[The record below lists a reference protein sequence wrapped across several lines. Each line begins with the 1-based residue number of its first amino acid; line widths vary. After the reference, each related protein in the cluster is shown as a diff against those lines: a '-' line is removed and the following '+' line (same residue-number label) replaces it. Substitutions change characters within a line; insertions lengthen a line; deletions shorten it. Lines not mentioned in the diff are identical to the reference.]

1 MTKKEMLEM
10 LHALDAALKS
20 PLTIAITGASAL
32 IIRGNISR
40 SSNDI
45 DVLVASDRLDRGYIK
60 DILGK
65 IAVKYHLK
73 NDWIDTRPTEATFK
87 DLPDYK
93 PDLQKLEGDFKYL
106 QPYIISKADSVITKF
121 AHFTNIRQWDKGDI
135 KETRFSEDDYK
146 SIRKKLGDLSR
157 KDPERALR
165 IEIEFKA
172 IKKEFIKTEEGFSF
186 SNSEEVARYAKK
198 RHGIILDNSYKKQID
213 EDCSDMRSSYE
224 KAIIDID
231 HAALDT
237 ILKTKSKGL
246 DNGMDL

>member
-20 PLTIAITGASAL
+20 PLKIAITGASAL
-32 IIRGNISR
+32 IIRGSISR

-45 DVLVASDRLDRGYIK
+45 DILVASDRLDRGHLK
-60 DILGK
+60 DVLGK

-93 PDLQKLEGDFKYL
+93 PDLQKLEGDFKHL

-135 KETRFSEDDYK
+135 KETQFSEDDYK

-165 IEIEFKA
+165 VEIEFKA

-198 RHGIILDNSYKKQID
+198 RHGIVLDNNHKKQLD
-213 EDCSDMRSSYE
+213 DDCSKLRSSYE

-231 HAALDT
+231 RAALDK
-237 ILKTKSKGL
+237 IVKTKSKGA
-246 DNGMDL
+246 

>member
-1 MTKKEMLEM
+1 MLEM
-10 LHALDAALKS
+10 LHALDAELKS

-32 IIRGNISR
+32 IMRGNISR

-45 DVLVASDRLDRGYIK
+45 DVLVASDRLDRGHLK

-73 NDWIDTRPTEATFK
+73 NDWIDTRPAEATFK

-93 PDLQKLEGDFKYL
+93 PDLQKLKGDFKYL
-106 QPYIISKADSVITKF
+106 KPYIISKADSVITKF
-121 AHFTNIRQWDKGDI
+121 AHFTNIRQWDKSDI

-146 SIRKKLGDLSR
+146 SIRKKLDDLSM

-172 IKKEFIKTEEGFSF
+172 VKKEFIKTEEGFSF

-198 RHGIILDNSYKKQID
+198 RHGIILDNSHKKQID
-213 EDCSDMRSSYE
+213 EDCSNMRSSYE

-231 HAALDT
+231 RAALDK